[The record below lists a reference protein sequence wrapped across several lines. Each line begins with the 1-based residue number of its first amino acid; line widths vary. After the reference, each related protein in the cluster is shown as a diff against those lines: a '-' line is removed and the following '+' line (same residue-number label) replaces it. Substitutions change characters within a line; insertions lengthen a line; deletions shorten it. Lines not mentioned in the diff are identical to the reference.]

1 MNQQTIQKSKSI
13 HKSVRLMIVLA
24 VVAGLL
30 LAGYFFILSPMLE
43 DEVVAETVVCTPI
56 WESEVESSNGRVL
69 MYPHYERSAIR
80 RVTINNPDNAKFG
93 QQYVSWGFYKYEGP
107 EENEDNLVPGTFY
120 LTNYEYA
127 PFDNTALSNV
137 VVGSGYTLAITRV
150 EDHCNDYSRYGLDYA
165 TPEEAVSVTID
176 VVHTDEATGATE
188 NRTYTYYVGDKT
200 PSGSGY
206 YVRVVGEDKL
216 LSTGETRERDSV
228 YILSPNNLE
237 AALLSSPVE
246 LVTPSLTLPYDSSAG
261 QLLKSFSIWRY
272 EDQYLD
278 VKVGEDGKEEIILR
292 PAIELKPLNEAT
304 DPFAQY
310 AGLSVYYM
318 TSHPGYYASTR
329 FETLVSLFA
338 DFQGSE
344 VMELAEKLVDE
355 DGEYYYDFSDEIF
368 EKYGLGE
375 TQRKYAMQ
383 YTIAY
388 GEEGIE
394 NYVFFSELME
404 DSYYYA
410 YSLPYNTIC
419 KVSVEDAYFLQW
431 EDQAF
436 IMNQL
441 VYLGIDKCDSVKV
454 SGSFFDLGVAGA
466 GREGLQEINETYQLT
481 GTGTNL
487 VIKTADGKTLNTTE
501 FREFYQVLISVAN
514 RGKVSEEDAKAAM
527 EKAPVAT
534 FEVSTRR
541 RVAYKVDENGVST
554 GEEDY
559 VLESVTKKYRFY
571 TLTEGRLFCTIED
584 INEKGES
591 AGEVGSFYVLSSR
604 LDQVFAATQDLRDGL
619 DVDEH
624 QRY

>member
-80 RVTINNPDNAKFG
+80 SVTINNPDNAKFG
-93 QQYVSWGFYKYEGP
+93 EQYVSWGFYKYEGP
-107 EENEDNLVPGTFY
+107 EENEDGLVPGTFY
-120 LTNYEYA
+120 LKNYEYA
-127 PFDNTALSNV
+127 PFDNNALSNV
-137 VVGSGYTLAITRV
+137 VVGSGYTLTITRV

-165 TPEEAVSVTID
+165 TPEEAVSVTVD

-278 VKVGEDGKEEIILR
+278 VKIDEDGKEQIILR
-292 PAIELKPLNEAT
+292 PAIELKPLDEAT

-338 DFQGSE
+338 DFKGSE
-344 VMELAEKLVDE
+344 VMELAEELTDST
-355 DGEYYYDFSDEIF
+355 GETYYGFSDETRK
-368 EKYGLGE
+368 KYGLGYDE
-375 TQRKYAMQ
+375 LAYAMNYNYQ
-383 YTIAY
+383 
-388 GEEGIE
+388 GID
-394 NYVFFSELME
+394 NYVYFSKLME

-410 YSLPYNTIC
+410 YSVTFNTIC
-419 KVSVEDAYFLQW
+419 KVTLEDAYFLQW

-466 GREGLQEINETYQLT
+466 GREGLQKIDETYQLT

-527 EKAPVAT
+527 EKAPVAS